1 MILIQF
7 RPGMEV
13 VFTGK
18 SLLTRAEMM
27 RLCTMAGLDFCLRV
41 TRTTSLLVCGEGDR
55 RSTKRM
61 AARDHGVQT
70 VSDIEFFAALHQY
83 DPEVDD
89 FLTMRGIV
97 HHANSGV

>member
-1 MILIQF
+1 MIQF

-27 RLCTMAGLDFCLRV
+27 RLCTMAGLDFCPRV
-41 TRTTSLLVCGEGDR
+41 TLTTSLLVCGEGNR
-55 RSTKRM
+55 RTTKRQ
-61 AARDHGVQT
+61 AAVGLGVKT
-70 VSDIEFFAALHQY
+70 ISDIEFFAALHQY